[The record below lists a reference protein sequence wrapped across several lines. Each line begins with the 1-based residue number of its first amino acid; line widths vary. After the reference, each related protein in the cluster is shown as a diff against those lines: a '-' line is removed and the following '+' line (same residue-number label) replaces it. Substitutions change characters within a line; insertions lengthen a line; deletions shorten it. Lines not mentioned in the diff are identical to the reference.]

1 MSADRRERRTLLA
14 ASFTNGPVELV
25 DFVLPLWAG
34 AALGASAVEV
44 GVLAAVELAVSVVA
58 RPVAGVLAD
67 TRERRHVAAAGAL
80 LYALSLTGYAFAGG
94 MTMAYGAAVLGGI
107 GGALFFVSVR
117 AIVGERLAEDSAVY
131 PRLLSAEETGSWIAF
146 VAGLWLLAL
155 VDFRGV
161 FLLAA
166 LACAVAAGMLL
177 TAPRKPNADLP
188 GEGHFGLG
196 EVGRRLRPMLL
207 AVVVTM
213 AAESAIGLLLL
224 LHLQRGLGLDVGPIA
239 LVFLPGG
246 IVMSVLPPYLHRFVL
261 RFGRTR
267 VLAVASVSSAVFAAS
282 LAWAPNAYVIAGLW
296 ILSGVAW
303 AAVIPVQ
310 QAVIAEA
317 SGGRIGRGMGLYESS
332 GLLGGAIGSLAAGL
346 LYAGSSWRVAC
357 FVAAAVILSGAVI
370 VPRAVRRLGV
380 PDAPVETS

>member
-14 ASFTNGPVELV
+14 ASLTNGPVDLV

-34 AALGASAVEV
+34 AALGASPVEI

-67 TRERRHVAAAGAL
+67 TRERRYVAAAGAL

-94 MTMAYGAAVLGGI
+94 MTMAYGAAVLGGV

-117 AIVGERLAEDSAVY
+117 AIVGERLAEDSGVY

-177 TAPRKPNADLP
+177 TAPRKTTTDPT
-188 GEGHFGLG
+188 GEGHVGLG
-196 EVGRRLRPMLL
+196 AVGRRLRPMLL

-296 ILSGVAW
+296 ILSGAAW

-317 SGGRIGRGMGLYESS
+317 SGGRIGRGMGLYESA

-346 LYAGSSWRVAC
+346 LYAGSSWQVAC

-380 PDAPVETS
+380 PDVPVETG